1 MEPASSDR
9 ARPRVL
15 LVDDEPEALRTLTAL
30 LRRDYEILTAPNA
43 LAAMQ
48 ELSRFA
54 CHAVISDERMPGMSG
69 TRFLGYVRRTYPDTA
84 RLILTAYSDSDTLLR
99 AINEG
104 EVERFLLKPVQPVL
118 LRQAIAE
125 LLARHSQDVADRHRS
140 TQLVRRNAE
149 LEARVRELDEQRRRV
164 DIAEGLALAGQLGA
178 GLVRDLMARL
188 EPDAG
193 APTTSA
199 TADPVASATR
209 QLDELAGEL
218 VELEHGEKPRYALA
232 PVRLDLWVRD
242 FVRGMGGKQPLHE
255 RHVNVEVDGEVWCL
269 LDPPRFGRLAAGL
282 VENAID
288 ATRAG
293 DAITF
298 RVGPAG
304 PSATFEVANTGIAL
318 RPELRQRVFEPF
330 FTTRPQRAGLGLH
343 VCKLIAEAHG
353 GTIEC
358 DTIPDR
364 ETRFRVRLPRLER

>member
-1 MEPASSDR
+1 MEPGTSNA

-30 LRRDYEILTAPNA
+30 LRRDYEIATAPNA

-48 ELSRFA
+48 ELSRAA
-54 CHAVISDERMPGMSG
+54 CDAVISDERMPGMSG

-125 LLARHSQDVADRHRS
+125 LLARHSQGVADRQRS

-149 LEARVRELDEQRRRV
+149 LEARVRELDDQRRRV
-164 DIAEGLALAGQLGA
+164 ELAEGLALAGQVGV
-178 GLVRDLMARL
+178 GLARDLMTRL
-188 EPDAG
+188 APGAEAAPGTPD
-193 APTTSA
+193 
-199 TADPVASATR
+199 DPLASAAR
-209 QLDELAGEL
+209 QLDALAGEL
-218 VELEHGEKPRYALA
+218 VELEHGGKPSYSLA

-242 FVRGMGGKQPLHE
+242 FVRGMGGEQPLHE

-269 LDPPRFGRLAAGL
+269 LDPPRFGRLASGL

-298 RVGPAG
+298 RVGPVG
-304 PSATFEVANTGIAL
+304 PSATFEVANTGNGL

-358 DTIPDR
+358 DTAPDR
-364 ETRFRVRLPRLER
+364 ETRFRVKLPRLER

>member
-1 MEPASSDR
+1 MEPGSPAI

-30 LRRDYEILTAPNA
+30 LTRDYDVVTAPNA

-48 ELSRFA
+48 ELSRWG
-54 CHAVISDERMPGMSG
+54 CDAVVSDERMPGMSG

-104 EVERFLLKPVQPVL
+104 EVERFLLKPIQPVL
-118 LRQAIAE
+118 LRQAIGE
-125 LLARHSQDVADRHRS
+125 LLSRHAEEVAGRLRS

-149 LEARVRELDEQRRRV
+149 LEARVRELDENRRRV
-164 DIAEGLALAGQLGA
+164 EIAEGLALAGQVGVGFA
-178 GLVRDLMARL
+178 RDLMTRLAPSAAAETAAQGGTAEGAARH
-188 EPDAG
+188 
-193 APTTSA
+193 
-199 TADPVASATR
+199 
-209 QLDELAGEL
+209 LDELAGEL
-218 VELEHGEKPRYALA
+218 VELEHGGKPRYSLA

-242 FVRGMGGKQPLHE
+242 FVRGMGGEQPLHE

-269 LDPPRFGRLAAGL
+269 LDPPRFGRLATGL

-298 RVGPAG
+298 RVGPLG
-304 PSATFEVANTGIAL
+304 PSASFEVANTGLAL
-318 RPELRQRVFEPF
+318 PPDLRQRVFEPF

-358 DTIPDR
+358 VTVPDR